1 MQPDLPSRSLPA
13 GASPA
18 AARLASPTERLPVSR
33 VFPVDAAGAQVPTTA
48 LTCATSLR
56 RLVMAMGGRLRH
68 IAEGAARALERA
80 ERRITDGFRVPPG
93 GG

>member
-1 MQPDLPSRSLPA
+1 M
-13 GASPA
+13 
-18 AARLASPTERLPVSR
+18 SR
-33 VFPVDAAGAQVPTTA
+33 VLLVDAAGAQVPTTA